1 MIYFFDTSALQH
13 RYLDG
18 PKARGVRRI
27 ISDSRNQ
34 CYIAEL
40 SILEISSALALH
52 CRKNSLSLEHY
63 AKLDQRFWKDVFNR
77 RVLIYP
83 VAKREYL
90 RARDLLRY
98 AGVDKKRN
106 ISSAD
111 ALIAASCLEF
121 ALQSKQS
128 VAFCLEDWGLFSVIR
143 DISAYSKVLRFHYI
157 GVDKSKQRAGQP
169 GK

>member
-13 RYLDG
+13 RYIDG

-27 ISDSRNQ
+27 ISGSRNH

-40 SILEISSALALH
+40 SILEISSALARH
-52 CRKNSLSLEHY
+52 CRKNALSPEEY
-63 AKLDQRFWKDVFNR
+63 ARLDQRFWRDVFEKR
-77 RVLIYP
+77 LLVYTA
-83 VAKREYL
+83 AKRVYL

-98 AGVDKKRN
+98 AGVDKRRN

-111 ALIAASCLEF
+111 ALVAASCLEF
-121 ALQSKQS
+121 ALQEKQD
-128 VAFCLEDWGLFSVIR
+128 VTFCLEDWGLFSVIR

-157 GVDKSKQRAGQP
+157 GVDKSAP
-169 GK
+169 